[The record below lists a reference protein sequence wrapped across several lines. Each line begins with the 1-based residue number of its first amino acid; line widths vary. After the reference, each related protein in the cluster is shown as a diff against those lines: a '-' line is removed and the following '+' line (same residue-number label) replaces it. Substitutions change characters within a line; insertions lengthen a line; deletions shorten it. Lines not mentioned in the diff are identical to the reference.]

1 MNQTK
6 IKEENMIINVLKGA
20 GISLL
25 TTVILLIIFS
35 LLLTYTNIQENVI
48 NPVIIMI
55 TAVSILIGS
64 SIGIGKM
71 KKDGLINGAIVG
83 VVYMIVIYLISSILN
98 WKFKLNIQSI
108 IMIGIG
114 IAFGI
119 LGGIIGVNRK

>member
-1 MNQTK
+1 
-6 IKEENMIINVLKGA
+6 MIINVLKGA

-35 LLLTYTNIQENVI
+35 LVLTYTNIQENVI

>member
-1 MNQTK
+1 MNQTQ

-25 TTVILLIIFS
+25 MTVILLIIFS

-71 KKDGLINGAIVG
+71 K
-83 VVYMIVIYLISSILN
+83 
-98 WKFKLNIQSI
+98 
-108 IMIGIG
+108 
-114 IAFGI
+114 
-119 LGGIIGVNRK
+119 

>member
-1 MNQTK
+1 MNQTQ

-25 TTVILLIIFS
+25 MTVILLIVFS

-98 WKFKLNIQSI
+98 WEFKLNIQSI

>member
-1 MNQTK
+1 MNQTQ

-25 TTVILLIIFS
+25 MTVILLIIFS

-98 WKFKLNIQSI
+98 WEFKLNIQSI